1 MHISVVSPVYKAPKI
16 LTELVARLENSLKM
30 ITDSFE
36 IILVD
41 DGCPW
46 DSWTVVEELA
56 QTYTYIKGLKLS
68 RNFGQHYAISAG
80 LNYAKGEWIV
90 VMDCDLQDDP
100 EDIIVLYH
108 YCITNK
114 LDLTVVRS
122 VNRNQNWFK
131 NTTSK
136 LYRRVFNF
144 LTDANLENGIGNFGI
159 YNRQVVNSIL
169 SMGDA
174 VKVFPVL
181 AKWVG
186 FNRGIITLDRNA
198 RNSGKSSYTFM
209 KLIRLS
215 LDMGLAFSDKI
226 LKMGLILGLL
236 TSVVAFSYA
245 FFTLNKYFNGG
256 VKVAGYTSV
265 LITVLTLSGMLMTFL
280 GVLGLY
286 ISKIF
291 QKVKDRPSY
300 IISKLTSYE

>member
-1 MHISVVSPVYKAPKI
+1 M
-16 LTELVARLENSLKM
+16 
-30 ITDSFE
+30 
-36 IILVD
+36 
-41 DGCPW
+41 
-46 DSWTVVEELA
+46 
-56 QTYTYIKGLKLS
+56 
-68 RNFGQHYAISAG
+68 
-80 LNYAKGEWIV
+80 
-90 VMDCDLQDDP
+90 
-100 EDIIVLYH
+100 
-108 YCITNK
+108 
-114 LDLTVVRS
+114 
-122 VNRNQNWFK
+122 
-131 NTTSK
+131 
-136 LYRRVFNF
+136 
-144 LTDANLENGIGNFGI
+144 TDANLENGIGNFGI